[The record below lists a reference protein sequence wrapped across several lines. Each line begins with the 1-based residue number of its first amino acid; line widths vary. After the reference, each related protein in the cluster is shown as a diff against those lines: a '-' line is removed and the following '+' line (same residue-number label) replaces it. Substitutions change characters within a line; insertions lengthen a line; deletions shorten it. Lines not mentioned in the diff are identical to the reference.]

1 MFEKIAELEINIL
14 ILIGL
19 TIFLGSSCSRLFK
32 KFKIPQVIA
41 FIIIGF
47 LLGDSV
53 FGIIKREML
62 PSFSHFNTFVLGIT
76 GFLIGGELKK
86 EIFKKYGK
94 QFINILLSEGLISF
108 VLVTLFVV
116 FLGNL
121 FFENSA
127 FVWTLG
133 LLLGAI
139 SSATA
144 PAATTNVLNE
154 YKSRGPLTT
163 TILGIVG
170 LDDGLGLILFGIASS
185 IAFGILGNGESGV
198 SFVFKQ
204 ILINIGASVG
214 IGILGGFLLSLIVRK
229 ISDKY
234 GIITFSLG
242 MIVLVL
248 GISNW
253 IDCDILLSAMTA
265 GVFITNFIPRKS
277 KEVFASIKE
286 LTPTLYILFF
296 TFFGAQL
303 NLGNLTLPIIL
314 LAVVYLIGRT
324 LGKGVGA
331 TLGAKISKAPET
343 VRKYLPWCLFDQAGI
358 AIGLSILAQSRF
370 PGEIG
375 GAIVVIITTT
385 TFVAQIISPLGIR
398 IALTKAGE
406 TGLNITEEDIIRESK
421 AKDIMDPNIPLI
433 YENMSLAQILK
444 TFSETD
450 NLYYPVVDKRKKLLG
465 VITVDNIKNSL
476 MTSGLDTFLLAY
488 DLMEPVIAKTSSSL
502 PMTEVQEILSRY
514 NLEYLPVVSSKN
526 EVIGFLERRQ
536 ISRKISTKLIEL
548 QKQAESLG

>member
-1 MFEKIAELEINIL
+1 MFEFEINIL
-14 ILIGL
+14 LLIGL
-19 TIFLGSSCSRLFK
+19 TVFIGTASSRLFK
-32 KFKIPQVIA
+32 KFRIPQVIA

-53 FGIIKREML
+53 FGIINREML
-62 PSFSHFNTFVLGIT
+62 SSFSSFNIFVLGIT

-94 QFINILLSEGLISF
+94 QFIHILLSEGLLSF

-116 FLGNL
+116 SLGSL
-121 FFENSA
+121 FFENYA
-127 FVWTLG
+127 FLWALG

-163 TILGIVG
+163 TVLGIVG

-185 IAFGILGNGESGV
+185 IAFGILGNGESGI

-214 IGILGGFLLSLIVRK
+214 IGILGGFLLSLIVKK

-242 MIVLVL
+242 IIVLVL
-248 GISNW
+248 GISSW
-253 IDCDILLSAMTA
+253 VDCDILLSAMTA
-265 GVFITNFIPRKS
+265 GVFVTNFIPRKS
-277 KEVFASIKE
+277 KEVFQMTNE
-286 LTPTLYILFF
+286 LMPSLYILFF

-303 NLGNLTLPIIL
+303 NPGHLTLPIIL
-314 LAVVYLIGRT
+314 IAGVYLLGRT

-331 TLGAKISKAPET
+331 TLGAKISKAPLT

-358 AIGLSILAQSRF
+358 AIGLSILASHRF

-375 GAIVVIITTT
+375 GAIVVIITAT
-385 TFVAQIISPLGIR
+385 TFVAQIISPMGIR
-398 IALTKAGE
+398 IAITKAGE
-406 TGLNITEEDIIRESK
+406 AGLNITEDDIIRESK
-421 AKDIMDPNIPLI
+421 AKDIMDPHVPLI
-433 YENMSLAQILK
+433 YESMSLAEILK

-450 NLYYPVVDKRKKLLG
+450 NLYYPVVNKTKKLLG

-476 MTSGLDTFLLAY
+476 TTTGLDSFLLAY
-488 DLMEPVIAKTSSSL
+488 DLMEPVVAKASYDL
-502 PMTEVQEILSRY
+502 PMVEVEETLSRY
-514 NLEYLPVVSSKN
+514 NLEYLPVVSARD

-536 ISRKISTKLIEL
+536 IARKISTRLIEL
-548 QKQAESLG
+548 QKQAESLGF

>member
-1 MFEKIAELEINIL
+1 MFELEINIL
-14 ILIGL
+14 ILVGL
-19 TIFLGSSCSRLFK
+19 TIFLGTSFSRLFK
-32 KFKIPQVIA
+32 KFKVPQVIA

-53 FGIIKREML
+53 FGVIKRETL
-62 PSFSHFNTFVLGIT
+62 STFSYFNIFVLGVT

-94 QFINILLSEGLISF
+94 QFLNILLSEGLLSF

-116 FLGNL
+116 LIGNL

-127 FVWTLG
+127 FLWSLG

-139 SSATA
+139 SAATA
-144 PAATTNVLNE
+144 PAATNDVLKE

-185 IAFGILGNGESGV
+185 IAFGILGNGESGI
-198 SFVFKQ
+198 FYVFKQ
-204 ILINIGASVG
+204 IVINIGASVG
-214 IGILGGFLLSLIVRK
+214 IGILGGLLLSIIVRK

-234 GIITFSLG
+234 GIVTFSLVT
-242 MIVLVL
+242 IVLVL
-248 GISNW
+248 GISSF

-265 GVFITNFIPRKS
+265 GVFLTNFIPRKS
-277 KEVFASIKE
+277 KEVFSLTNE
-286 LTPTLYILFF
+286 LTPALYIMFF

-303 NLGNLTLPIIL
+303 NLGHLTLPIVMI
-314 LAVVYLIGRT
+314 AVVYLLGRT

-343 VRKYLPWCLFDQAGI
+343 VQKYLPWCLFDQAGI
-358 AIGLSILAQSRF
+358 AIGLSILASHRF

-398 IALTKAGE
+398 IAISKAGE
-406 TGLNITEEDIIRESK
+406 AGLNITEEDIIRESK
-421 AKDIMDPNIPLI
+421 ARDIMDPNIPLI

-450 NLYYPVVDKRKKLLG
+450 NLYYPVVDKKRKLLG

-476 MTSGLDTFLLAY
+476 MTSGLDSFLLAY
-488 DLMEPVIAKTSSSL
+488 DLMEPVVAKASNNL
-502 PMTEVQEILSRY
+502 PMVEVQEILSRY
-514 NLEYLPVVSSKN
+514 NLEYLPVVSVGD
-526 EVIGFLERRQ
+526 EVLGFLERRQ
-536 ISRKISTKLIEL
+536 ISRKISTRLIEL

>member
-1 MFEKIAELEINIL
+1 MLNIEINIL

-19 TIFLGSSCSRLFK
+19 TIFLGTASSRLFK
-32 KFKIPQVIA
+32 KFKVPQVIA

-53 FGIIKREML
+53 FGIINREML
-62 PSFSHFNTFVLGIT
+62 STFSPFNIFVLGIT
-76 GFLIGGELKK
+76 GFLIGGELKS

-94 QFINILLSEGLISF
+94 QFVNILLSEGLIAF

-127 FVWTLG
+127 FIWALG

-139 SSATA
+139 SAATA

-163 TILGIVG
+163 IILGIVG
-170 LDDGLGLILFGIASS
+170 LDDGLGLVLFAIASS
-185 IAFGILGNGESGV
+185 VAYGILGNGETGISY
-198 SFVFKQ
+198 VFRQ
-204 ILINIGASVG
+204 IIYNIGYSVG
-214 IGILGGFLLSLIVRK
+214 IGILGGLLLSLIVRK

-234 GIITFSLG
+234 GLVTFTIG
-242 MIVLVL
+242 TIVVVL
-248 GISNW
+248 GISSL
-253 IDCDILLSAMTA
+253 IECDILLSAMAA
-265 GVFITNFIPRKS
+265 GVFVTNFIPRKS
-277 KEVFASIKE
+277 KEIFE
-286 LTPTLYILFF
+286 LTNDLMPALYIVFF

-303 NLGNLTLPIIL
+303 NLEHLTLPIVMI
-314 LAVVYLIGRT
+314 AGVYLFGRT
-324 LGKGVGA
+324 LGKGLGA
-331 TLGAKISKAPET
+331 IFGAKISKAPET

-358 AIGLSILAQSRF
+358 AIGLSILASHRF

-375 GAIVVIITTT
+375 GAIVVVITVT

-398 IALTKAGE
+398 IAITKAGE
-406 TGLNITEEDIIRESK
+406 AGLNITEEDIIRESK
-421 AKDIMDPNIPLI
+421 AKDIMDKTIPLI
-433 YENMSLAQILK
+433 YEHMSLAQILK

-450 NLYYPVVDKRKKLLG
+450 NLYYPVVDKKKRLLG

-476 MTSGLDTFLLAY
+476 TTSGLDSFLLAY
-488 DLMEPVIAKTSSSL
+488 DLMEPVVAKVSSNL
-502 PMTEVQEILSRY
+502 PMVEVQEILSRY

-526 EVIGFLERRQ
+526 EVLGFLERRQ

-548 QKQAESLG
+548 QKQAESLGF